1 VLEAALVRDFSFD
14 LHGLTHYT
22 QGLRS
27 THLAMISSL
36 PTPRSISLS
45 VDLTM
50 PSLRFTALRS
60 SLFLGPCDPQNPV
73 SPRTTVVVFIT
84 TLVFANRS
92 SVKRIAGFIRRPPFS
107 AFAVRTGHATVVR
120 SPGDLSM
127 LGQLQELRARSWTV
141 FAEVEHLSMPNL
153 ALSALPL

>member
-1 VLEAALVRDFSFD
+1 VTSLSIFTAVS
-14 LHGLTHYT
+14 HYT

-27 THLAMISSL
+27 IHLAMFSSL

-73 SPRTTVVVFIT
+73 SPRTPVVVFVT

-107 AFAVRTGHATVVR
+107 AFAVRTGHAIPVR
-120 SPGDLSM
+120 GLGDLSM
-127 LGQLQELRARSWTV
+127 LSRSKHDARGVGLCLQRPNIFRCPISRS
-141 FAEVEHLSMPNL
+141 
-153 ALSALPL
+153 SALHL